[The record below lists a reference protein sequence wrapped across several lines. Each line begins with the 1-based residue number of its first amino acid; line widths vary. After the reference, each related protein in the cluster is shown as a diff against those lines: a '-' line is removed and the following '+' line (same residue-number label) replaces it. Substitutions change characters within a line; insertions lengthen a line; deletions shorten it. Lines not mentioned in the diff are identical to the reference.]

1 MHAPM
6 RAAAFLHV
14 PIASAAVDLAVV
26 LGMLVSVLAA
36 GWTATASAQSAVPA
50 DPSPD
55 AVVAPALHR
64 LSPGDPWPTLAA
76 GDRVRLAPGRYA
88 GPWEIDAA
96 DVRVDAAGA
105 ELHGPADGSALILA
119 APGIAVHGLAVR
131 DAGSVADLYAP
142 DAAAWLV
149 GCDGCRLTDLDAA
162 GTPAGLRIEDSSDVQ
177 IVGARLRGSPGGPG
191 VTAYHADRLTL
202 DDVRVDGFLDGLY
215 IERSDDVRIDGA
227 VVDGARRYGLHV
239 MFGAG
244 LQVRDSVV
252 RDGGVGS
259 AVMYGRDALLERN
272 RFEGHEGPLAYG
284 LLVQEMTG
292 TIVRGGALRGNTVG
306 AMVVSAPGVVV
317 ENVEISGS
325 GTGLLVRRTPDAA
338 TSAVRLHGNRFTG
351 NVADVA
357 VDDADASVRLEGNA
371 FDAASPLDRNGDGV
385 SDVPY
390 LPTSSFALLASR
402 TPDLSL
408 FALSP
413 GVTLWEGAEASV
425 PALRMATLHD
435 PAPRFVPRT
444 AERPASAP
452 GIATSLL
459 VVAIAAW
466 VAAGSARAGRTP
478 ATVGVRS

>member
-1 MHAPM
+1 MRAPM
-6 RAAAFLHV
+6 RAAV
-14 PIASAAVDLAVV
+14 PRHLATSFAAVELGVV
-26 LGMLVSVLAA
+26 LGMLLAVAAA
-36 GWTATASAQSAVPA
+36 GWTATASAQSTVP
-50 DPSPD
+50 PGSD
-55 AVVAPALHR
+55 AIVAPTVHE

-96 DVRVDAAGA
+96 GVRVEAAGA

-119 APGIAVHGLAVR
+119 APGIELHGLAVR
-131 DAGSVADLYAP
+131 DAGSVPDLYAP

-149 GCDGCRLTDLDAA
+149 GCDGCRLTDVDTA
-162 GTPAGLRIEDSSDVQ
+162 GTPAGLRIEDSSDVR
-177 IVGARLRGSPGGPG
+177 IVGARLRGAPDGPG
-191 VTAYHADRLTL
+191 LTAYHADRLTL
-202 DDVRVDGFLDGLY
+202 DGVRVDGFLDGLY
-215 IERSDDVRIDGA
+215 VERSDDVRIDGA
-227 VVDGARRYGLHV
+227 VVGGARRYGVHV
-239 MFGAG
+239 MFGSG
-244 LQVRDSVV
+244 LRVRDSVV

-306 AMVVSAPGVVV
+306 AMVVSAPGVVI
-317 ENVEISGS
+317 ENVQISGS

-371 FDAASPLDRNGDGV
+371 FDAASPLDRDGDGI

-413 GVTLWEGAEASV
+413 GVTLWEAAEASV

-435 PAPRFVPRT
+435 PVPRPV
-444 AERPASAP
+444 ARSGGRPASAP
-452 GIATSLL
+452 GIATSLA

-466 VAAGSARAGRTP
+466 IAAGSARAGR
-478 ATVGVRS
+478 ASGTVGVGS